1 LSKVVTISRRGR
13 SFGQHIQSNNESSKV
28 VVSIYF
34 RYNILQST
42 LLKIKLQ
49 NEQQSILNK
58 QVYKYCKKCTIMSIN
73 LKLLTNHPNE
83 NLLTFYRKQPG
94 CKAKQ
99 QLVKLTAEAAS
110 SWDPQ
115 TLTH

>member
-1 LSKVVTISRRGR
+1 MKVAKQS
-13 SFGQHIQSNNESSKV
+13 SF
-28 VVSIYF
+28 F
-34 RYNILQST
+34 TLFYNILQSI

-58 QVYKYCKKCTIMSIN
+58 QVYKCCKKWMMYLHHYVDQPQALSN
-73 LKLLTNHPNE
+73 RANE

-110 SWDPQ
+110 SWDTQ